1 MLKVDLDK
9 NKKYILACSYG
20 PDSMALF
27 NLLLKNNYDFVVC
40 FLNYKTRAESDI
52 EEEKIT
58 TFCEV
63 FSKKLY
69 KKIYDLKDKNV
80 NFEAL
85 ARKARYDFFVEIA
98 KKEKIKD
105 ILIAHHLDD
114 LVETY
119 YLQKKSNR
127 INEFLGLTYRR
138 LYVDDIYLV
147 RPLLCYEKKEILD
160 YCKENSIDYSI
171 DYTNFENI
179 HQRNIL
185 RNKELINLS
194 KKDKLNIFNLCK
206 EKNEFLNNL
215 YSKIDNDGMFLNI
228 DIIDSLNVDDKN
240 RAGFRFLKNN
250 GISIVKKHDIDA
262 LYKLCLNKTYK
273 LNNKIIGF
281 CYTFYVI
288 LNNSYSILYDFKVNK
303 IPNCFGF
310 DLRLFLEKYSELKV
324 DDIRIVN
331 LSKFDRIQIKN
342 YQKSL
347 DNYLKEIH
355 LPKPLRSIWPCV
367 VDKNNNL
374 IYFPRFQEN
383 YQIRHDIFNIDIKNF
398 LTTFNEEILD

>member
-1 MLKVDLDK
+1 MLKIDLDK

-27 NLLLKNNYDFVVC
+27 DLLLKNNYDFVVC

-58 TFCEV
+58 TFCRV

-98 KKEKIKD
+98 KKENIKD
-105 ILIAHHLDD
+105 VLIAHHLDD

-160 YCKENSIDYSI
+160 YCMENSIDYSI

-206 EKNEFLNNL
+206 EKNKFLNNL
-215 YSKIDNDGMFLNI
+215 YSKIDIGGMFLNI

-240 RAGFRFLKNN
+240 RVGFRFLKNN

-262 LYKLCLNKTYK
+262 LYKLDLNKTHK

-281 CYTFYVI
+281 CSTFYVI

-303 IPNCFGF
+303 IPECFGF
-310 DLRLFLEKYSELKV
+310 DLRLFLEKYPELKE

-331 LSKFDRIQIKN
+331 LSKFDKIQLKN

-347 DNYLKEIH
+347 DNYLREIH

-398 LTTFNEEILD
+398 LTTFNEVILD

>member
-1 MLKVDLDK
+1 MLKIDLDK

-27 NLLLKNNYDFVVC
+27 DLLLKNNYDFVVC

-58 TFCEV
+58 TFCRA

-98 KKEKIKD
+98 KKENIKD

-127 INEFLGLTYRR
+127 INEFLGLTYKR

-228 DIIDSLNVDDKN
+228 DIIDYLNVDDKN
-240 RAGFRFLKNN
+240 RVGFRFLKNN

-262 LYKLCLNKTYK
+262 LYKLDLNKTYN

-281 CYTFYVI
+281 CSTFYVI

-303 IPNCFGF
+303 IPKCFGF
-310 DLRLFLEKYSELKV
+310 DLRLFLEKYPELKE

-331 LSKFDRIQIKN
+331 LSKLDKIQLKN

-347 DNYLKEIH
+347 DNYLREIH

-367 VDKNNNL
+367 VHKNNNL

>member
-1 MLKVDLDK
+1 MLKIDLDK

-27 NLLLKNNYDFVVC
+27 DLLLKNNYDFVVC
-40 FLNYKTRAESDI
+40 FLNYKTRVESDI

-58 TFCEV
+58 NFCKV

-69 KKIYDLKDKNV
+69 KKTYDLKDKNV

-98 KKEKIKD
+98 KKENIKN

-185 RNKELINLS
+185 RNNELINLS

-215 YSKIDNDGMFLNI
+215 YSKIDSDGMFLNI
-228 DIIDSLNVDDKN
+228 DIVDSLNVDDKN
-240 RAGFRFLKNN
+240 RVGFRFLKNN
-250 GISIVKKHDIDA
+250 GISIVKKHDIDT
-262 LYKLCLNKTYK
+262 LYKLDLNKTYK

-281 CYTFYVI
+281 CGTFYVI

-303 IPNCFGF
+303 IPKCFGF
-310 DLRLFLEKYSELKV
+310 DFLLFLEKYPQLKE
-324 DDIRIVN
+324 DDIRIIN
-331 LSKFDRIQIKN
+331 LSKFDKIQLKK

-347 DNYLKEIH
+347 DNYLREIH

>member
-1 MLKVDLDK
+1 MLKIDLDK

-27 NLLLKNNYDFVVC
+27 DLLLKNNYDFVVC

-58 TFCEV
+58 NFCKV

-69 KKIYDLKDKNV
+69 KKTYDLKDKNV

-98 KKEKIKD
+98 KKENIKN

-119 YLQKKSNR
+119 Y
-127 INEFLGLTYRR
+127 
-138 LYVDDIYLV
+138 V

-160 YCKENSIDYSI
+160 YCKENSINYSI

-194 KKDKLNIFNLCK
+194 KKDKLKIFNLCI
-206 EKNEFLNNL
+206 EKNEFLIDL
-215 YSKIDNDGMFLNI
+215 YLKVDNDGIFLNKYLFDNLSI
-228 DIIDSLNVDDKN
+228 EDKN
-240 RAGFRFLKNN
+240 RLGFRFLKNN
-250 GISIVKKHDIDA
+250 GINNIKKHDIDT
-262 LYKLCLNKTYK
+262 LYQLDLNKTYE
-273 LNNKIIGF
+273 LNDKILGF
-281 CYTFYVI
+281 CSTFYVAI
-288 LNNSYSILYDFKVNK
+288 NKLYSSLYEFKFDEMPNS
-303 IPNCFGF
+303 FGF
-310 DLRLFLEKYSELKV
+310 DLQCFLAKYPNFEAN
-324 DDIRIVN
+324 DIKIVN
-331 LSKFDRIQIKN
+331 LSRFKKISLSH
-342 YQKSL
+342 YQKTL
-347 DNYLKEIH
+347 DEYLREIH
-355 LPKPLRSIWPCV
+355 LPKILRSIWPCV

-383 YQIRHDIFNIDIKNF
+383 YKIRHDIFNIDIKNF

>member
-1 MLKVDLDK
+1 M
-9 NKKYILACSYG
+9 
-20 PDSMALF
+20 
-27 NLLLKNNYDFVVC
+27 
-40 FLNYKTRAESDI
+40 
-52 EEEKIT
+52 
-58 TFCEV
+58 
-63 FSKKLY
+63 Y

-98 KKEKIKD
+98 KKENIKD

-215 YSKIDNDGMFLNI
+215 YSKIDNDGKFLNI
-228 DIIDSLNVDDKN
+228 DIIDSLNADDKN
-240 RAGFRFLKNN
+240 RVGFRFLKNN
-250 GISIVKKHDIDA
+250 GISNVKKHDIDA
-262 LYKLCLNKTYK
+262 LYKLDLNKTYK
-273 LNNKIIGF
+273 LNNKIMGF
-281 CYTFYVI
+281 CSTFYVI

-303 IPNCFGF
+303 IPKCFGF
-310 DLRLFLEKYSELKV
+310 DLRLFLEKYPELKE

-331 LSKFDRIQIKN
+331 LSKFDKIQLKN

-347 DNYLKEIH
+347 DNYLREIH

>member
-1 MLKVDLDK
+1 MLKIDLDK

-27 NLLLKNNYDFVVC
+27 DLLLKNNYDFVVC

-58 TFCEV
+58 AFCRV

-98 KKEKIKD
+98 KKENIKD

-119 YLQKKSNR
+119 FLQKKSNR

-194 KKDKLNIFNLCK
+194 KKDKLNIFILCNQ
-206 EKNEFLNNL
+206 KNEFLNNL

-240 RAGFRFLKNN
+240 RVGFRFLKNN

-262 LYKLCLNKTYK
+262 LYKLGLNKTYK

-281 CYTFYVI
+281 CCTFYVI

-303 IPNCFGF
+303 IPKCFGF
-310 DLRLFLEKYSELKV
+310 DLRLFLEKYPELKE

-331 LSKFDRIQIKN
+331 LSKFDKIQLKN
-342 YQKSL
+342 YQKIL
-347 DNYLKEIH
+347 DNYLREIH

-383 YQIRHDIFNIDIKNF
+383 YKIRHDIFNIDIKNF

>member
-1 MLKVDLDK
+1 MLKIDLDK

-27 NLLLKNNYDFVVC
+27 DLLLKNNYDFVVC

-58 TFCEV
+58 TFCKV

-69 KKIYDLKDKNV
+69 KKISDLKDKNV

>member
-1 MLKVDLDK
+1 MLKIDLDR

-27 NLLLKNNYDFVVC
+27 DLLLKNNYDFVVC

-52 EEEKIT
+52 EEEKTT
-58 TFCEV
+58 TFCRV

-69 KKIYDLKDKNV
+69 KKTYDLKDKKV

-98 KKEKIKD
+98 KKENIKD

-171 DYTNFENI
+171 DSTNFENI

-194 KKDKLNIFNLCK
+194 KKDKLKIFNLCK
-206 EKNEFLNNL
+206 EKNVFLIDL
-215 YSKIDNDGMFLNI
+215 YLKVDNDGIFLNKYVLDNLSI
-228 DIIDSLNVDDKN
+228 EDKK
-240 RAGFRFLKNN
+240 RVGFRFLKNN
-250 GISIVKKHDIDA
+250 GINNIKKHDIDT
-262 LYKLCLNKTYK
+262 LYQLDLNKTYK
-273 LNNKIIGF
+273 LNDKILGF
-281 CYTFYVI
+281 CSTFYVAI
-288 LNNSYSILYDFKVNK
+288 NKLYSGSYEFKFDE
-303 IPNCFGF
+303 IPNSFGF
-310 DLRLFLEKYSELKV
+310 DIQCFLEKYPNFEAN
-324 DDIRIVN
+324 DIKIVN
-331 LSKFDRIQIKN
+331 LSRFKKISLSH
-342 YQKSL
+342 YQKTL
-347 DNYLKEIH
+347 DEYLREIH
-355 LPKPLRSIWPCV
+355 LPKILRSIWPCV

-383 YQIRHDIFNIDIKNF
+383 YKIRHDIFNIDIKNF
-398 LTTFNEEILD
+398 LTTFNKRISD

>member
-1 MLKVDLDK
+1 MLKIDLDK

-27 NLLLKNNYDFVVC
+27 DLLLKNNYDFVVC

>member
-1 MLKVDLDK
+1 MLKIDLDK

-27 NLLLKNNYDFVVC
+27 DLLLKNNYDFVVC

-58 TFCEV
+58 TFCKV

-69 KKIYDLKDKNV
+69 KKISDLKDKNV

-98 KKEKIKD
+98 KKENIKD